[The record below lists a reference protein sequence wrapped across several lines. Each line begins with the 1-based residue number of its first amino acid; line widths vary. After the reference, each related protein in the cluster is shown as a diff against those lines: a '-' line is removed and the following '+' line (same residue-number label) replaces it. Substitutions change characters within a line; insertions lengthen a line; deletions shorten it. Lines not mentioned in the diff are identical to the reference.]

1 VYRTLREESSGKC
14 DELRISLP
22 PTGKRGGPP
31 NAKMPPSPRLRW
43 AFVTHIGIYICVFHH
58 QWCNSF
64 MPTKS
69 CVNEGLQR
77 HQNVL
82 LLGPFEKV
90 SQRLTEPVL
99 FQSPTVSIQGPT
111 SGNKA
116 IGKQ

>member
-1 VYRTLREESSGKC
+1 
-14 DELRISLP
+14 
-22 PTGKRGGPP
+22 
-31 NAKMPPSPRLRW
+31 
-43 AFVTHIGIYICVFHH
+43 
-58 QWCNSF
+58 